1 MSNWE
6 EQAVKHKGVVR
17 GYMRRQYGDKAF
29 NKNGT
34 IKEKFLDLA
43 IARAEREHAGRWV
56 KRFTLAKTFKKQAN
70 KKAFA

>member
-43 IARAEREHAGRWV
+43 IANAERHHEGKWV
-56 KRFTLAKTFKKQAN
+56 KRFNLAKKFKRQSKR
-70 KKAFA
+70 AFA